1 MKVVVIVP
9 DRNITVD
16 NKMLTLNDAEWTF
29 DDSHIHAIH
38 WDETSG
44 ELEFVDTS
52 ENLSLSSIVIVQP
65 YIDKFFAELPKIE
78 KLRMEREEQA
88 RAARETRENEIQAQ
102 KKEQENILRKIRETA
117 EENRRLEAESRFAKQ
132 REDAAKAE
140 KAQLEDKLR
149 VEKELNERKQAREQL
164 DAEIAAKTRLFDE
177 EIEARTKSLAEVE
190 ESIIKNQQIAE
201 DTLNELS
208 KKLFQQKGELMSQVS
223 DERAELDKQRQE
235 FILHQEAAR
244 KEQELSNE
252 ILAQESEAV
261 KERRQNENKHQ
272 EVENARLEVLE
283 KELENERE
291 SLRQLSEIQH
301 EQYAKDRDILEKDR
315 ILWSQ
320 ENRAR
325 DESILLEIQRVEQE
339 KKQLELDKH
348 EYEMKVKAFD
358 TQLQYEKDL
367 IEARMRDEL
376 ARRTAVEIAEREEEK
391 LEDLEKHSI
400 LANKLDE
407 IMSKTDPM
415 DLFSLMGGTAL
426 DIQDLPI
433 ANMMAFF
440 SQLYRMQ
447 EFCKKY
453 NLTIKDIQNNE
464 ELENKFKEY
473 LYDFDLK
480 KGPEET
486 QHQEDDDVDD

>member
-52 ENLSLSSIVIVQP
+52 ENLSLSSIAIVQP
-65 YIDKFFAELPKIE
+65 YIDKFFSELPKIE

-88 RAARETRENEIQAQ
+88 RAARETRESEIRAQ
-102 KKEQENILRKIRETA
+102 KEEQENILRKIRETA

-132 REDAAKAE
+132 REDAARAE

-190 ESIIKNQQIAE
+190 ESIIKNQHVVE

-440 SQLYRMQ
+440 SQLHRMQ

-453 NLTIKDIQNNE
+453 NLTIKDIQDNE

-473 LYDFDLK
+473 LYDFDTK
-480 KGPEET
+480 KGPEE
-486 QHQEDDDVDD
+486 DDDDGED

>member
-16 NKMLTLNDAEWTF
+16 NKMLTLNDDEWTF

-38 WDETSG
+38 WDGTSG

-52 ENLSLSSIVIVQP
+52 ENLNLSSIGIVQP

-88 RAARETRENEIQAQ
+88 RAAKETRDNEIQAQ
-102 KKEQENILRKIRETA
+102 KTEQENILRKIRETA

-140 KAQLEDKLR
+140 KAELEDKLR

-164 DAEIAAKTRLFDE
+164 DAEIATKTRLFDE
-177 EIEARTKSLAEVE
+177 EIKARTKSLAEVE
-190 ESIIKNQQIAE
+190 ESIVKNQQIAE

-208 KKLFQQKGELMSQVS
+208 KKLFQQKGELMSQVG
-223 DERAELDKQRQE
+223 DERAELDRQRQE

-252 ILAQESEAV
+252 ILAQESEAIKV
-261 KERRQNENKHQ
+261 RRESENKHQ
-272 EVENARLEVLE
+272 EIENERLEVLE
-283 KELENERE
+283 KELENEKE

-301 EQYAKDRDILEKDR
+301 AEYTKERDILEKDR

-325 DESILLEIQRVEQE
+325 DESILLETQRLEQE

-348 EYEMKVKAFD
+348 EYELKKKTLE

-376 ARRTAVEIAEREEEK
+376 ARRAAQELAEKEFLNLEEDRKQEI
-391 LEDLEKHSI
+391 LGD
-400 LANKLDE
+400 KLDE
-407 IMSKTDPM
+407 VMSKTDPL
-415 DLFSLMGGTAL
+415 DIFALMGSDGTL
-426 DIQDLPI
+426 QIQELPI
-433 ANMMAFF
+433 DNMIAFF
-440 SQLYRMQ
+440 TQLARMQ
-447 EFCKKY
+447 SFCKKY
-453 NLTIKDIQNNE
+453 NLKVRDIMDNE
-464 ELENKFKEY
+464 ELETKFREY
-473 LYDFDLK
+473 LYTADSPK
-480 KGPEET
+480 EPEEV
-486 QHQEDDDVDD
+486 DDDD